1 METIA
6 KINYNS
12 EVFRI
17 EGDVWERGRMG
28 EGAHGGQNW
37 TRRHGDAGCY
47 LARPFD
53 AEMRRHGDT
62 GNNRNIKAATERLGE
77 KDKYCTIRYHSRHS
91 GRGCAAIRNPWI
103 PAFAGMTEDG
113 AGKPDYF

>member
-1 METIA
+1 MTMETIA

-37 TRRHGDAGCY
+37 TRRHGDAGT
-47 LARPFD
+47 R
-53 AEMRRHGDT
+53 
-62 GNNRNIKAATERLGE
+62 E
-77 KDKYCTIRYHSRHS
+77 KTYSVIPEINAGS
-91 GRGCAAIRNPWI
+91 GIIRNPRVKSGSCKI
-103 PAFAGMTEDG
+103 
-113 AGKPDYF
+113 GKS